1 MHFSVTYIPKFQKKI
16 GVYHGATSRN
26 HWTRA
31 NSKETKS
38 LGGGGGGLA
47 VDKSASIKACYQ
59 LILQNFRQGNLND
72 FYFQNV
78 CHLDLQLFHL
88 L

>member
-1 MHFSVTYIPKFQKKI
+1 M
-16 GVYHGATSRN
+16 
-26 HWTRA
+26 
-31 NSKETKS
+31 
-38 LGGGGGGLA
+38 GGGGGGGGMA
-47 VDKSASIKACYQ
+47 VDKSASVKACYQ

>member
-1 MHFSVTYIPKFQKKI
+1 MGPP
-16 GVYHGATSRN
+16 HGITELGQTVRKLN
-26 HWTRA
+26 LW
-31 NSKETKS
+31 
-38 LGGGGGGLA
+38 GGGGSGRMA
-47 VDKSASIKACYQ
+47 VDKSASMKACYQ